1 MKKEELKKEFEEKLK
16 NIAVSA
22 ELRERTLNNI
32 YSKNNV
38 YHLPCWIKNCAA
50 VFVVTCLCLSIYV
63 VNNKNIFNK
72 DNSANSYTENYFLQD
87 ITDENMNVDSIM
99 DSKVLMKSYSTD
111 SVENFTNDLDN
122 TIFHDTQ
129 YPKIRSAPV
138 PMLSNELL
146 DSTDKNEISEE
157 EFLRNNPDAKKT
169 ENGYI
174 IIKNNVEI
182 SYELK
187 DGFVYEINN

>member
-22 ELRERTLNNI
+22 ELKERTLNNI